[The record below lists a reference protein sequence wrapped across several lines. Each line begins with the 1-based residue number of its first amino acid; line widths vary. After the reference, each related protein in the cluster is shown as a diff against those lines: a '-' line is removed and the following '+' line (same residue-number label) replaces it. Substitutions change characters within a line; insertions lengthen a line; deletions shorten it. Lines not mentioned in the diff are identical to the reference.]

1 MVKRKSTNTLT
12 IIFIID
18 LIFGFTGSSFCQD
31 PNPSSLLFNRSIE
44 TENYARTGYFL
55 YERTQISRALNPKYD
70 SFGNYLMNGVSIFQW
85 NEEKINSRH
94 TDLAEKYSIL
104 DKQNPLDGQAYF
116 NRYLGNLV
124 VLSET
129 NRAFSSRFMVGDAIR
144 VKFSPLT
151 VDMIDM
157 NGIRWDSNFA
167 NTNLTLISSRAD
179 VPLWFTGGYTSA
191 DYMAERRRLL
201 PVYLTGAHIER
212 TFGIF
217 NVAANY
223 VNTYKS
229 DSSQSRA
236 KNSITGTVPNENMIP
251 ESLQFVVKLEDGSR
265 MDGGGPRIYNII
277 PIVNGVERPEL
288 LIGISKGNWNKDLL
302 DTRKSRDPNQNLYQ
316 SRYFLEPLRVPN
328 FFEFNNYDKNTSL
341 PDNILIRRYDT
352 VNDRLINFSDARY
365 SDLRKNEPGAGYL
378 ECNGEDYLLFWFNV
392 PTDVR
397 LRVMSLKL

>member
-1 MVKRKSTNTLT
+1 MVKRKSTKTLT
-12 IIFIID
+12 IIFIIV
-18 LIFGFTGSSFCQD
+18 LTLGFTGSSFCQD

-104 DKQNPLDGQAYF
+104 DKQNPLDGQSYF
-116 NRYLGNLV
+116 DRYLGNLV

-129 NRAFSSRFMVGDAIR
+129 NRAFSSRFMVGDEIR

-151 VDMIDM
+151 VDIINL
-157 NGIRWDSNFA
+157 NGIRWDFNFA
-167 NTNLTLISSRAD
+167 DNNLTLISSRAD
-179 VPLWFTGGYTSA
+179 VPLWFTGSYTDA
-191 DYMAERRRLL
+191 VYAAERKRLL

-212 TFGIF
+212 TFGVF

-236 KNSITGTVPNENMIP
+236 KNSITGTIPNENMIP
-251 ESLQFVVKLEDGSR
+251 ELLQLVVKLEDGSR
-265 MDGGGPRIYNII
+265 MDGGGPRVYDIT

-288 LIGISKGNWNKDLL
+288 LIGISKGNWDKDLL

-328 FFEFNNYDKNTSL
+328 FFEFNNYDENTEL
-341 PDNILIRRYDT
+341 PDNILTRRYDA
-352 VNDRLINFSDARY
+352 VNDPLIKFSDTRY
-365 SDLRKNEPGAGYL
+365 SDLRKNEPGDG
-378 ECNGEDYLLFWFNV
+378 
-392 PTDVR
+392 
-397 LRVMSLKL
+397 S